1 MKLLSKKK
9 NQPERNLA
17 LASLSTLPEL
27 ASVLDWPRLPSSA
40 CIASRQAAPAMAAA
54 ASGATDRPV
63 QSTHA
68 GARMHQP
75 SRCFAIG
82 KHTGSS
88 TRRLVPTTYTVH
100 SPITIA
106 HAWRE
111 PMMQH

>member
-1 MKLLSKKK
+1 M
-9 NQPERNLA
+9 
-17 LASLSTLPEL
+17 
-27 ASVLDWPRLPSSA
+27 PSSA

-54 ASGATDRPV
+54 ASGATERPV
-63 QSTHA
+63 QSAHA

-75 SRCFAIG
+75 FQRFAIA

-88 TRRLVPTTYTVH
+88 TKRLVPTTYTEH

-111 PMMQH
+111 PVMHF

>member
-1 MKLLSKKK
+1 LNLAQSG
-9 NQPERNLA
+9 RNLA
-17 LASLSTLPEL
+17 LALLSTSPEL
-27 ASVLDWPRLPSSA
+27 GLRSQLAAMPSSA

-54 ASGATDRPV
+54 ASGATERPV
-63 QSTHA
+63 QSAHA

-75 SRCFAIG
+75 FQRFAIA

-88 TRRLVPTTYTVH
+88 TKRLVPTTYTVH

-111 PMMQH
+111 PVMHF

>member
-1 MKLLSKKK
+1 M
-9 NQPERNLA
+9 
-17 LASLSTLPEL
+17 
-27 ASVLDWPRLPSSA
+27 PSSA

-54 ASGATDRPV
+54 ASGATDRHV
-63 QSTHA
+63 QA

-75 SRCFAIG
+75 FQRFAIA

-88 TRRLVPTTYTVH
+88 TTKRLVPTTYTVH

-111 PMMQH
+111 PVMHF